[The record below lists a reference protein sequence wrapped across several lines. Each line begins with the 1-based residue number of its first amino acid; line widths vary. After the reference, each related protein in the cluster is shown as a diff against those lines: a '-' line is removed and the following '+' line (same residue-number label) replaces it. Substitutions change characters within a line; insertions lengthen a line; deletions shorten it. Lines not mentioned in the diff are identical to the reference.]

1 MVRRSSVLDRH
12 RHDDHQLLRHL
23 IEPECEERRRELPS
37 LLLLGARARTVAA
50 LLLVLGTSGCGD
62 PGADLGLAQVR
73 AASEPIIGGVS
84 ADGGEFPAVVSLG
97 GCSGTLVH
105 PRLVVYAE
113 HCGTAISVV
122 RFGAHADAPEQVVNV
137 DQCRGFPGAKL
148 GDGSDLAYCV
158 LTEPVR
164 DVEPERILAGCELDE
179 LAEGEPVTI
188 VGFGIDRDGGTY
200 GEKRHATS
208 HIETVGDELILESGE
223 ADTCHGD
230 SGGPVFMD
238 RVEPDGTVERRL
250 VGVTS
255 AGSEAECGT
264 GIGHY
269 VNVTAKLDW
278 LESATELDLSPCF
291 TQGSWTPTPACVAT
305 SARGDG
311 DGDGDSSSWL
321 ASCGDAFDPTPDEDA
336 PSVEWISPEPPVA
349 RYELPGDATF
359 AEVELLVDA
368 TDVGWGLERVSFTL
382 RDDRGDVLFERDD
395 EVPPYGIPTFRLPP
409 GRFTLDAKARD
420 FAGNTTSSRVVA
432 QVGDDAPAKADSSGG
447 CAVSRPGAGNSRWLA
462 VVLALAATVLR
473 RATPW
478 SFLRRTS
485 SASR

>member
-1 MVRRSSVLDRH
+1 MVRRSSVLEQH
-12 RHDDHQLLRHL
+12 WHDDHQLLRPL
-23 IEPECEERRRELPS
+23 VEPGCEERRRELPS
-37 LLLLGARARTVAA
+37 LHFLGAPARTVAA
-50 LLLVLGTSGCGD
+50 LLLVFGTSGCGG
-62 PGADLGLAQVR
+62 PGTDLGLPVEEAR
-73 AASEPIIGGVS
+73 GPIVGGTP
-84 ADGGEFPAVVSLG
+84 AEDPEFPAVVSLG

-105 PRLVVYAE
+105 PKLVVYAE

-158 LTEPVR
+158 LTEAVR

-179 LAEGEPVTI
+179 LAEGEPVTL

-208 HIETVGDELILESGE
+208 RIETVGDELILESGE

-230 SGGPVFMD
+230 SGGPVFME

-255 AGSEAECGT
+255 AGSEAECGK

-291 TQGSWTPTPACVAT
+291 TQGSWTPTPDCVAT
-305 SARGDG
+305 GTQGNDDG
-311 DGDGDSSSWL
+311 SSSPWL

-382 RDDRGDVLFERDD
+382 RNDRGDVLFERDD
-395 EVPPYGIPTFRLPP
+395 EVPSYGIPTFRLPP
-409 GRFTLDAKARD
+409 GRFTLDAEARD

-447 CAVSRPGAGNSRWLA
+447 CAVSRPGAGNSWLA